1 MVMGDM
7 CPAGGGTLQAVAA
20 QGKQAAMQPHN
31 VSQARGRTTPAGG
44 YGAVIFDMDG
54 VVTDTAGLH
63 AAAWKMLFDEA
74 LPVLSGATIDAFDI
88 KREYG
93 PFVDGRSREDGIRT
107 FLKHRGIHAPEGGA
121 GDVPGIFSVMGMAA
135 RKQQIF
141 TEILKTSGVVVF
153 PDALA
158 LLHRLSA
165 AMVPTALVTASR
177 NSQAILAAAG
187 IAGLFSVRVD
197 GTDAAR
203 LGLAGKPDP
212 AMFLEAARRLRIRPA
227 DAVVLED
234 AAAGVEAGVSGG
246 FALVVGVDRGS
257 GNDALLSAGAHLVV
271 EDLTALSLVR
281 ASVNAAPQATAAVE
295 SGPGPNGDVLD
306 PWLLAYDGF
315 DPALEGRREALCTL
329 GNGYWATRGSVPGS
343 LADEIHYPGT
353 YFAGVYNRATTS
365 LAGRI
370 DESEHMVNAP
380 DWTFLSIQPV
390 GGPCL
395 APGREEMLSHHQEL
409 DLQHGIV
416 TRTNRYRDQA
426 GRTTRIISRQ
436 FQSLAHPH
444 LAVLET
450 TVEAEDWAGEVHAV
464 SAINGAVT
472 NRNCGADSHLEG
484 EHLVAVGGSRIDHE
498 TLLWESRTK
507 QSGISI
513 AMALRTRLL
522 SATGEPILERRRLL
536 IGAARASCSVSFAL
550 EPGKPVTIEKTVAA
564 ATSHDRAFSTAAL
577 AAATMMRRAPGA
589 QVLQRAHV
597 SAWAE
602 LWGSFGMELGAGQ
615 SSRQALNLTI
625 FHVLQTV
632 ATASADLDAG
642 IPARGLHGEGYRGH
656 IFWDEL
662 FVYPMLTLRR
672 PELTSAF
679 LLYRYRR
686 LNEARA
692 AARSEGLTGA
702 MFPWQSGSDG
712 REETPSALF
721 NVRNQQWMPDN
732 SHLQRHSGLAV
743 AYNAWQYFQ
752 ASGDWVFLAR
762 HGGELLVEV
771 SRFFASLATF
781 DPDGQRYDI
790 TAVMGPDEFHD
801 GYPGHPGEGLRNN
814 AYTNVLASWVLAK
827 AGEAVLLVSAGDGG
841 ALRRR
846 LSLDAQE
853 LAEWDRIS
861 RRLRVPFHADGV
873 ISQFDGYEELPE
885 FDWAGYRDR
894 YGDLA
899 RLDLILAA
907 EGDSTNCYK
916 LSKQADVL
924 MLFYLLSAEELREVF
939 ERLGYP
945 LPPDLVPRTIRYY
958 LARTSH
964 GSTLSRLAHSWVL
977 ARSDREQSWALFTQV
992 LECDIA
998 DTQGGTTHEG
1008 LHLGA
1013 MAGASDMVL
1022 RCYGGVETRD
1032 DTLRLHPLLP
1042 RELSHVTFQ
1051 LSFRGQAI
1059 TVRLAPDHISLHLAA
1074 GRAGPIRVSVEDI
1087 EQTLAA
1093 GDTLHMSLETQECT
1107 IVHR

>member
-1 MVMGDM
+1 
-7 CPAGGGTLQAVAA
+7 
-20 QGKQAAMQPHN
+20 
-31 VSQARGRTTPAGG
+31 
-44 YGAVIFDMDG
+44 
-54 VVTDTAGLH
+54 
-63 AAAWKMLFDEA
+63 
-74 LPVLSGATIDAFDI
+74 
-88 KREYG
+88 
-93 PFVDGRSREDGIRT
+93 
-107 FLKHRGIHAPEGGA
+107 
-121 GDVPGIFSVMGMAA
+121 
-135 RKQQIF
+135 
-141 TEILKTSGVVVF
+141 
-153 PDALA
+153 
-158 LLHRLSA
+158 
-165 AMVPTALVTASR
+165 
-177 NSQAILAAAG
+177 
-187 IAGLFSVRVD
+187 
-197 GTDAAR
+197 
-203 LGLAGKPDP
+203 
-212 AMFLEAARRLRIRPA
+212 
-227 DAVVLED
+227 
-234 AAAGVEAGVSGG
+234 
-246 FALVVGVDRGS
+246 
-257 GNDALLSAGAHLVV
+257 
-271 EDLTALSLVR
+271 
-281 ASVNAAPQATAAVE
+281 
-295 SGPGPNGDVLD
+295 
-306 PWLLAYDGF
+306 
-315 DPALEGRREALCTL
+315 
-329 GNGYWATRGSVPGS
+329 
-343 LADEIHYPGT
+343 
-353 YFAGVYNRATTS
+353 
-365 LAGRI
+365 
-370 DESEHMVNAP
+370 
-380 DWTFLSIQPV
+380 
-390 GGPCL
+390 
-395 APGREEMLSHHQEL
+395 
-409 DLQHGIV
+409 
-416 TRTNRYRDQA
+416 
-426 GRTTRIISRQ
+426 
-436 FQSLAHPH
+436 
-444 LAVLET
+444 
-450 TVEAEDWAGEVHAV
+450 
-464 SAINGAVT
+464 
-472 NRNCGADSHLEG
+472 
-484 EHLVAVGGSRIDHE
+484 
-498 TLLWESRTK
+498 
-507 QSGISI
+507 
-513 AMALRTRLL
+513 
-522 SATGEPILERRRLL
+522 
-536 IGAARASCSVSFAL
+536 
-550 EPGKPVTIEKTVAA
+550 
-564 ATSHDRAFSTAAL
+564 
-577 AAATMMRRAPGA
+577 
-589 QVLQRAHV
+589 
-597 SAWAE
+597 
-602 LWGSFGMELGAGQ
+602 MELGAGQ

-632 ATASADLDAG
+632 ATASPDLDAG

-672 PELTSAF
+672 PELTSSF

-692 AARSEGLTGA
+692 AARSAGYAGA

-712 REETPSALF
+712 REETPSTLF
-721 NVRNQQWMPDN
+721 NMRNQQWMPDN

-762 HGGELLVEV
+762 YGGELLIEV

-781 DPDGQRYDI
+781 DPDSQRYDI

-814 AYTNVLASWVLAK
+814 AYTNVLASWVLSK

-846 LSLDAQE
+846 LSLDTQE

-861 RRLRVPFHADGV
+861 RRLRVPFLADGV

-885 FDWAGYRDR
+885 FDWAGYRGR

-977 ARSDREQSWALFTQV
+977 ARSDREQSWALFTEV

-1042 RELSHVTFQ
+1042 HELSHVTFQ

-1059 TVRLAPDHISLHLAA
+1059 TVKLAPDHISLHLAA

-1107 IVHR
+1107 VVHR